1 MAIKKTVTAVEIDSA
16 HDGFI
21 EVTRHSENNGTWL
34 EIRGDTD
41 FPFILESAQ
50 DIDKL
55 CKCLQECK
63 ILLK

>member
-21 EVTRHSENNGTWL
+21 EVTRHSENNSTWL

-41 FPFILESAQ
+41 FPFILESVK